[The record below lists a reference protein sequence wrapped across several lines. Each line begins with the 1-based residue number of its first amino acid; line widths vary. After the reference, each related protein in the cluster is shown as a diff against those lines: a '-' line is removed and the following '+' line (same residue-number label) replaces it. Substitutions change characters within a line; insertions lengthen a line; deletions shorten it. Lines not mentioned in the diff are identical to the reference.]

1 MKFDGRCKARLVT
14 NGSKTEQPKDDIFLG
29 VIGLES
35 VRLTFLIAQMNGLQ
49 VCAADIGNAF
59 LYGQT
64 REKVYI
70 KAGREFGAGIAGQPL
85 IIDKGL
91 YGLRSSSTHFHEHLS
106 CKLRSMK
113 YSPSKADPDLWIK
126 DCGTHYEYITRYVDD
141 VLAFGKDPMSTI
153 LELCKD
159 YILKG
164 IGQPEYYLGGD
175 IIELNLTWHSLGI
188 QYSLSAK
195 TYCTNIITKYEE
207 LLGGALREHKSLM
220 EETYHPELD
229 TLPFLDE

>member
-1 MKFDGRCKARLVT
+1 
-14 NGSKTEQPKDDIFLG
+14 
-29 VIGLES
+29 
-35 VRLTFLIAQMNGLQ
+35 MNGLQ
-49 VCAADIGNAF
+49 VCATDIGNAF

-70 KAGREFGAGIAGQPL
+70 KAGQEFRAGIAGQPL

-91 YGLRSSSTHFHEHLS
+91 YGLWSSSTCFHEHLS
-106 CKLRSMK
+106 CKLQSMK
-113 YSPSKADPDLWIK
+113 YLPSKANPDLWIK
-126 DCGTHYEYITRYVDD
+126 DYGTHYEYIARYVDN
-141 VLAFGKDPMSTI
+141 VLAFGKDSMSTI

-175 IIELNLTWHSLGI
+175 VVKLNPTWHSLGV

-195 TYCTNIITKYEE
+195 MYCMNIITKYKE
-207 LLGGALREHKSLM
+207 LLGGAL
-220 EETYHPELD
+220 
-229 TLPFLDE
+229 